1 MTKPLTIAV
10 VSDVICPWCY
20 LGKRRLE
27 RALAELDQPAEIQ
40 WLPYELNPDMPP
52 EGMERASYREQ
63 KFGAARA
70 AQFDA
75 QLTALGQEEGVPF
88 AFERQARTP
97 NTRRAHQLI
106 AFAASEGKADA
117 VVEGLFKAY
126 FEDGRDIGSEETL
139 SEVAA
144 EAGLDRGVALAAIR
158 DEGLR
163 AYVADL
169 ERQAASL
176 GIQGVPFFVLDRRY
190 GLAGAQPPEMLVAAI
205 ERTRA
210 DRAAE
215 PGS

>member
-40 WLPYELNPDMPP
+40 WLPYELNPTMPP
-52 EGMERASYREQ
+52 EGMARASYREQ

-97 NTRRAHQLI
+97 NTRRAHKLVACTSGPAQ
-106 AFAASEGKADA
+106 GDA
-117 VVEGLFKAY
+117 LVEELFRAY
-126 FEDGRDIGSEETL
+126 FEEGRDVGDPETL
-139 SEVAA
+139 ASLA
-144 EAGLDRGVALAAIR
+144 EAVGFDRASALAAME
-158 DEGLR
+158 DEEIGR
-163 AYVADL
+163 AVEAL
-169 ERQAASL
+169 EAQAGRIGVS
-176 GIQGVPFFVLDRRY
+176 GVPFFIVDETW
-190 GLAGAQPPEMLVAAI
+190 AVSGAQPSKAWI
-205 ERTRA
+205 EA
-210 DRAAE
+210 LEQRAAR
-215 PGS
+215 S

>member
-1 MTKPLTIAV
+1 MTKPLAIAV

-27 RALAELDQPAEIQ
+27 RALAELDRPAEIQ

-52 EGMERASYREQ
+52 EGMERGAYRER

-75 QLTALGQEEGVPF
+75 QLTALGREEGVPF
-88 AFERQARTP
+88 AFDRQARTP

-106 AFAASEGKADA
+106 AFAASEGKSDA

-126 FEDGRDIGSEETL
+126 FEEGRDIGDEEVL
-139 SEVAA
+139 GDVAA
-144 EAGLDRGVALAAIR
+144 AAGIDRRTAVMAIR
-158 DEGLR
+158 DAGLA

-169 ERQAASL
+169 ERQAAGL
-176 GIQGVPFFVLDRRY
+176 GIQGVPFFIVDQ
-190 GLAGAQPPEMLVAAI
+190 AWAISGAQPPDQWIAAI
-205 ERTRA
+205 QERSGG
-210 DRAAE
+210 AAA
-215 PGS
+215 

>member
-169 ERQAASL
+169 EGQAASL
-176 GIQGVPFFVLDRRY
+176 GIQGVPFFIVDQSWALS
-190 GLAGAQPPEMLVAAI
+190 GAQPAEQWIAAI
-205 ERTRA
+205 RERSG
-210 DRAAE
+210 AA
-215 PGS
+215 GA

>member
-176 GIQGVPFFVLDRRY
+176 GIQGVPFFIVDQSWALS
-190 GLAGAQPPEMLVAAI
+190 GAQPAEQWIAAI
-205 ERTRA
+205 RERSG
-210 DRAAE
+210 AA
-215 PGS
+215 GA

>member
-40 WLPYELNPDMPP
+40 WLPYELNPDMPL
-52 EGMERASYREQ
+52 EGMERASYRER

-176 GIQGVPFFVLDRRY
+176 GIQGVPFFIVDQSWALS
-190 GLAGAQPPEMLVAAI
+190 GAQPAEQWIAAI
-205 ERTRA
+205 RERSG
-210 DRAAE
+210 AAE
-215 PGS
+215 T